1 MDAYAT
7 SAACCRRQVTPP
19 LASSRHKILSSVRR
33 CNIRVS
39 GFEDE
44 SHLGYYSS
52 RGRGIRSGAVKKE
65 DKNFS
70 TDLSSI
76 GFGLDFAESLDLLHH
91 QQQTTISGGAE
102 TLLSHLK
109 KLKAKGKEKERC
121 GQYDSSS
128 SSSSSSSESS
138 DSECEGIGNMNRRR
152 KCDNAIVQRFTTPE
166 SKPVVV
172 LDSQQPMLLPVSIH
186 PLSNPIND
194 ECPSCSEM
202 GSRTMKKF
210 EVCMGGKCKKSG
222 AQAILEELQDAV
234 VGVPDVAVC
243 GCKCMGKCKVG
254 PNVRL
259 SSTAIDHDLLHDN
272 NNNNGNLVRSVYQS
286 VGIHD
291 VSLMASD
298 FLERKGEGQG
308 LAVAS

>member
-1 MDAYAT
+1 MDACAT
-7 SAACCRRQVTPP
+7 SAACCRRP
-19 LASSRHKILSSVRR
+19 LAFSRQKILSSARR
-33 CNIRVS
+33 CNIR
-39 GFEDE
+39 FEDE
-44 SHLGYYSS
+44 THLGYYSS
-52 RGRGIRSGAVKKE
+52 GGRSIRSDAAVKLKK
-65 DKNFS
+65 KNF
-70 TDLSSI
+70 LSSI
-76 GFGLDFAESLDLLHH
+76 GFGLDFAESLH
-91 QQQTTISGGAE
+91 QQQTTISQGGAE
-102 TLLSHLK
+102 TMLSHLK
-109 KLKAKGKEKERC
+109 KLKATGKQKERR
-121 GQYDSSS
+121 GGYD

-138 DSECEGIGNMNRRR
+138 DSECEGIDNMNRR

-194 ECPSCSEM
+194 ESPSCSEM
-202 GSRTMKKF
+202 GSRTMKLF

-222 AQAILEELQDAV
+222 AQAILEELQNAV
-234 VGVPDVAVC
+234 VGVPDVSVC

-259 SSTAIDHDLLHDN
+259 SSTAVCHDVLHDN
-272 NNNNGNLVRSVYQS
+272 NNNNNNGGLARSVYQS
-286 VGIHD
+286 VGIQD
-291 VSLMASD
+291 VSLMASN